1 MRSMLVHISNP
12 FHERQNLNLCCVV
25 LLLYVNIH
33 VFQQGCTRLCETPFF
48 GSGPAVKDQ
57 DGEPA
62 LTLPEARRM
71 INAQLGMH
79 HCIIIN

>member
-33 VFQQGCTRLCETPFF
+33 VFQQGCVHASVKHRFF
-48 GSGPAVKDQ
+48 AA
-57 DGEPA
+57 A
-62 LTLPEARRM
+62 LQSKTKM
-71 INAQLGMH
+71 VSQH
-79 HCIIIN
+79 